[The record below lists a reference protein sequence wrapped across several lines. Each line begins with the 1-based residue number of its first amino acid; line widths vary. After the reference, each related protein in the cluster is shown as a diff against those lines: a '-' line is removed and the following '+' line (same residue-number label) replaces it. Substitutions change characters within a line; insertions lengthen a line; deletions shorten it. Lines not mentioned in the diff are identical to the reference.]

1 MYRVSFVLLI
11 ALSFAGCDRAE
22 PSPQDR
28 LALAAQY
35 LWNQQAEDGGWHS
48 GVHGILRGGQAWT
61 PFVLNA
67 LLQVPE
73 DIYSPPEGG
82 IERGLEF
89 IRDRVNDDGALGLA
103 DPVVLE
109 YPNYATAYA
118 LMVLAEHGA
127 ERDTAL
133 IRRMSSYLASQQFTE
148 QRRITPEHL
157 AYGSWGFG
165 ETNLVE
171 GQTGH
176 IDLSHTRR
184 ALQALRAAQLADSS
198 VYLDAMT
205 FLHFIQKHPDDRR
218 PQPPG
223 NVVTDSSIYDGGFYA
238 SPTAEGMNKAGAAPD
253 ENGAPLYFNTYAST
267 TADGILALLAA
278 GHEPADE
285 VVQDAADWLRAHP
298 SWEAPAGIP
307 LDDPA
312 QWHRVMFFYHIAVR
326 SEAYAALDEAG
337 SWRDQVFALI
347 APRQHEDGHFANPD
361 GAPNKEDDPILA
373 TAMMVETLARVAGN

>member
-133 IRRMSSYLASQQFTE
+133 IRRMSSYLASQQF
-148 QRRITPEHL
+148 
-157 AYGSWGFG
+157 
-165 ETNLVE
+165 
-171 GQTGH
+171 
-176 IDLSHTRR
+176 
-184 ALQALRAAQLADSS
+184 
-198 VYLDAMT
+198 
-205 FLHFIQKHPDDRR
+205 
-218 PQPPG
+218 
-223 NVVTDSSIYDGGFYA
+223 
-238 SPTAEGMNKAGAAPD
+238 
-253 ENGAPLYFNTYAST
+253 
-267 TADGILALLAA
+267 
-278 GHEPADE
+278 
-285 VVQDAADWLRAHP
+285 
-298 SWEAPAGIP
+298 
-307 LDDPA
+307 
-312 QWHRVMFFYHIAVR
+312 
-326 SEAYAALDEAG
+326 
-337 SWRDQVFALI
+337 
-347 APRQHEDGHFANPD
+347 
-361 GAPNKEDDPILA
+361 
-373 TAMMVETLARVAGN
+373 